1 MDNQLGDKKVTGEV
15 LVVYDTIIR
24 AWVLDQLKDSGA
36 SINENRVQEMIDAAL
51 ESFDSGV
58 TKDDLKSIINEM
70 VSDGELSIESPSQF
84 KVVSD
89 KIFETA
95 DQIAS
100 EFPVG
105 ESSNVILDNVTIGN
119 PPNAES
125 FQNVVANITNSPDG
139 TITVVT
145 NDGRTLEFS
154 YDTSLSS
161 TEATLSKSLSSSTS
175 ELADSI
181 TTIQQTINN
190 IETNSLTEARVQEMI
205 DESVGAAISDSY

>member
-15 LVVYDTIIR
+15 LVVYDAIIR

-51 ESFDSGV
+51 ESFDGGV

-139 TITVVT
+139 IITVVT

-154 YDTSLSS
+154 YDTSLPS

-190 IETNSLTEARVQEMI
+190 IEANSLTEARVQEMI